1 MDSRACAQQRC
12 HAAIHAKARRARVLV
27 FLVLVGVTVAA
38 PRTPAHGADPALPYG
53 INVHLAS
60 GAVLD
65 RVTEAGIAWIRVD
78 FNWFLM
84 EPRRDVYDWSVT
96 DAVVDAARARGLNV
110 FATLAYTPG
119 WANGGQGTNVPPADP
134 ADWYQFVFDT
144 VSRYKGAVKHWGMW
158 NEPNHPQFYS
168 GSREQYIQDVL
179 RLGAQAA
186 RDADPTSFVLGPE
199 LAHLESADW
208 KMWLYTVLTE
218 AGDVIDIV
226 THHAYDDTG
235 WRVLHDMGAG
245 VALRKSS
252 TPRGIMELTGTADK
266 PLWLTETGWRT
277 DEVSEAQ
284 QAEYYVQVLKGVDA
298 LGWLDK
304 IFFYEIID
312 DARFPAQWGILRS
325 DLSPKEAFYRYQ
337 SYIATHAP
345 PPPARGR

>member
-1 MDSRACAQQRC
+1 VA
-12 HAAIHAKARRARVLV
+12 L
-27 FLVLVGVTVAA
+27 AA
-38 PRTPAHGADPALPYG
+38 PGTPAHGADPALPYG

-65 RVTEAGIAWIRVD
+65 RVQEAGIAWIRAD
-78 FNWFLM
+78 FNWNLI
-84 EPRRDVYDWSVT
+84 EPSRGIYDWSLT

-119 WANGGQGTNVPPADP
+119 WANGGQGTNVPPDDP
-134 ADWYQFVFDT
+134 AEWYQFVFDT

-158 NEPNHPQFYS
+158 NEPNHTQFFS

-186 RDADPTSFVLGPE
+186 RDADPTSLVLGPE

-208 KMWLYTVLTE
+208 KTWLYTVLSE

-235 WRVLHDMGAG
+235 WKVLRDVGARRP
-245 VALRKSS
+245 LRRLS

-277 DEVSEAQ
+277 DEVSEER
-284 QAEYYVQVLKGVDA
+284 QADYYVQALEGMDA
-298 LGWLDK
+298 VGWLDK
-304 IFFYEIID
+304 IFFYEVID

-337 SYIATHAP
+337 GYIASRAP
-345 PPPARGR
+345 PAAARGR